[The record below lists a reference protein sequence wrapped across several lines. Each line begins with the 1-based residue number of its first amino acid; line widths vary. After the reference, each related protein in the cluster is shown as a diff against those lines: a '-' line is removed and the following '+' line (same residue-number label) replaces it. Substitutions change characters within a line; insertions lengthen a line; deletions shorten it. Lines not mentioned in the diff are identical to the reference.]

1 MWGKNSNTTTTTKQK
16 MHVHQKQRDI
26 FQMKVVMNQEYHTE
40 HNLYHSNLNESS
52 KSTLNKLRP

>member
-26 FQMKVVMNQEYHTE
+26 FQMKVVMNQEYHT